1 MTASL
6 LHIIDEIDWG
16 LIPELSGK
24 KTAISIMKTLP
35 ELIETEGLP
44 DYDEIFSERDSITEN
59 WIRITSWCIKRT
71 PGASS

>member
-6 LHIIDEIDWG
+6 LHIADEIKWG

-35 ELIETEGLP
+35 ELTGTDNRPQFDILL
-44 DYDEIFSERDSITEN
+44 DERASIIEN
-59 WIRITSWCIKRT
+59 WIRTTSWCIKN
-71 PGASS
+71 GN